1 MHPSNTS
8 QISSSDGI
16 VNQRT
21 PNLDLVLLL
30 LFFPIQDH
38 FALIFS
44 IPSLDA
50 PDEFSVKT
58 KDGDFSISHYPLEQS
73 KFLFDMMEGKKK
85 FGDAINKVFDYT
97 MFRYRNGLEFL
108 YFKV

>member
-1 MHPSNTS
+1 M
-8 QISSSDGI
+8 
-16 VNQRT
+16 
-21 PNLDLVLLL
+21 LDESPMYPAVYAQASLAVVSWRWFL
-30 LFFPIQDH
+30 
-38 FALIFS
+38 S
-44 IPSLDA
+44 IPCQDA

-108 YFKV
+108 YFIVWNSSANFWISQI